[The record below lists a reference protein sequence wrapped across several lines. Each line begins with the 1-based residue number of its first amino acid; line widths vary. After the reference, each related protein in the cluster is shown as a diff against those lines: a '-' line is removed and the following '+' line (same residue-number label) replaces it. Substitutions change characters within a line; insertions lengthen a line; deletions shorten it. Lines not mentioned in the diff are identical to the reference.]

1 LTPDQAERIT
11 RQHAELWSRQDA
23 EAVAALYAEDCV
35 YEDAPGGSTMR
46 GKEELIAHARG
57 MFRMI
62 SGMTVNLLA
71 VMATETHSAREYVIT
86 GTWAANGKPVSLPGV
101 SILEFDGDFITRNTD
116 YYDFSTLMNQV
127 AD

>member
-1 LTPDQAERIT
+1 MTPKQAERIT
-11 RQHAELWSRQDA
+11 RQHAELWSKHDA
-23 EAVAALYAEDCV
+23 EAVAALYSEDCV
-35 YEDAPGGSTMR
+35 YEDNPGGSTML
-46 GKEELIAHARG
+46 GKQQLIAHARG
-57 MFRMI
+57 MFQMI
-62 SGMTVNLLA
+62 SDMTVNLRA

-116 YYDFSTLMNQV
+116 YYDLSTLTNQV